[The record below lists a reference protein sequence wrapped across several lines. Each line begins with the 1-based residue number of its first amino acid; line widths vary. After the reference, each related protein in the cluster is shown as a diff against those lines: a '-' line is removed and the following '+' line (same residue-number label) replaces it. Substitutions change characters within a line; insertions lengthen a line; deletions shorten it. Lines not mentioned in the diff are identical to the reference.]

1 MKGSLRQLLSM
12 KTNNGTSSGLDR
24 LDPEGVDTMSEV
36 SMTLEPEKVSLEAL
50 AHLGEG
56 HIAYVKQVRS
66 EDVTGLF
73 PQEPK
78 IAPGLKLFA
87 LHAADGTPIMLTD
100 SREAAIANAW
110 SNELQAV
117 SVHLRRLESA

>member
-1 MKGSLRQLLSM
+1 
-12 KTNNGTSSGLDR
+12 
-24 LDPEGVDTMSEV
+24 MSELSTTTIESSSV
-36 SMTLEPEKVSLEAL
+36 TPEAL

-66 EDVTGLF
+66 EDVPGLF
-73 PQEPK
+73 PEAPK
-78 IAPGLKLFA
+78 VAPGLKLFV

-100 SREAAIANAW
+100 SREAAVANAW

-117 SVHLRRLESA
+117 SVH